1 MKEEEH
7 LPFWGRLT
15 GERNENVFA
24 QTSGLRESAE
34 TAISGRGLQTEEK
47 GTRTRTSSW
56 EEEEDAQMCSC
67 GKAVESRTHIVGEC
81 EIYMEERDAL
91 EKEMR
96 KIDEC
101 GM

>member
-67 GKAVESRTHIVGEC
+67 GKAVESRTHIVEGEC
-81 EIYMEERDAL
+81 EMHKEEREVSDGNRR
-91 EKEMR
+91 M
-96 KIDEC
+96 
-101 GM
+101 